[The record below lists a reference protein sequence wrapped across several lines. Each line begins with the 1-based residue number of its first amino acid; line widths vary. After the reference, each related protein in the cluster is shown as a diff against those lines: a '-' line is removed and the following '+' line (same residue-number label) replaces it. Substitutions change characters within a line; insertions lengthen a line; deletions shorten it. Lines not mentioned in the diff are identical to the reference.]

1 MTLRERTEK
10 SIREKQQKMREI
22 EERKC
27 DAATWDELAD
37 AEVIISGNKGSII
50 ADPTTFA
57 DQSNGDFS
65 AVKKEHYLSFHSEYH
80 AIEDIIGKTLSLAT
94 EVPECMDLTWEIITE
109 EGRTFREYAQIIRAE
124 IERDNCTKAQLESE
138 IAVAQAALN
147 YLPQE

>member
-27 DAATWDELAD
+27 DAATWDEFAD
-37 AEVIISGNKGSII
+37 AEVIVSGNRGSVIGS
-50 ADPTTFA
+50 PPMFA

-80 AIEDIIGKTLSLAT
+80 AIENIIGKTLFLAT

-109 EGRTFREYAQIIRAE
+109 EGKAFREYAQIIRAE
-124 IERDNCTKAQLESE
+124 IERGNCTKAQLESG
-138 IAVAQAALN
+138 IAVAQAALSH
-147 YLPQE
+147 LPQE